1 MAGTA
6 VFYAKNPGYATANL
20 GEEIAVLDLEGGSYL
35 GLNVTASAV
44 WRLLEVPQTLG
55 TLCSHL
61 TERFAVDENHCKT
74 AVLTLVTRLCEAG
87 LLRKTDEPPA

>member
-1 MAGTA
+1 MAGTE
-6 VFYAKNPGYATANL
+6 VFYSRNPGYAMASL
-20 GEEIAVLDLEGGSYL
+20 GEEIAVLDLDGGSYL

-44 WRLLEVPQTLG
+44 WRLLGVPQTLE

-61 TERFAVDENHCKT
+61 TDRFAVDKNHCKA

-87 LLRKTDEPPA
+87 LLRKTHEPAA